1 MRKRIAALLATFALA
16 FCLPICTPAA
26 FAASAFDQGGST
38 MAAAGVESDITYNA
52 GNLFA
57 VMHPV
62 SNTDIESDLYWV
74 GQTLDASK
82 VNVGTSGHGSILAAG
97 QSITLKNVKVA
108 DSVRAAAQDIM
119 IDHAQ
124 ISNNITVAA
133 QNISL
138 GNDVNANGVYASA
151 RTLSI
156 SGSYQGGLLAGETV
170 SFDGAIEGD
179 LNIQAQQINIGKNAQ
194 VKGQLILP
202 EGVTVNIADGA
213 QVPNVTYSAPINT
226 AQPTLFDDIISIVYA
241 CMAHIVLV
249 GLFFVIIRKQLVSAS
264 IMARKRLGMML
275 LAGLVVFLVAPIA
288 CLLLIFPLI
297 TIPVVVLMVL
307 VMLIIALF
315 SIPFAGSA
323 LGMMLFKDRM
333 NPVLAAV
340 IGTLILTICAYLPI
354 LSFLTVIFCII
365 FTAGYLWMSYWDIH
379 KTRRQERIAA
389 QQAVMAGAVPPPPFG
404 KASSAEAPVD
414 VPPAPTGNPV
424 SNVPPESYVAPPAL
438 GTPEGPGPDDPIQ
451 QQPANGDQT
460 AGPGDSQD
468 TMK

>member
-1 MRKRIAALLATFALA
+1 
-16 FCLPICTPAA
+16 
-26 FAASAFDQGGST
+26 
-38 MAAAGVESDITYNA
+38 MAAAGIESDVTYNA

-62 SNTDIESDLYWV
+62 SNTDIENDLYWA

-156 SGSYQGGLLAGETV
+156 SGSYQGGLLVGETV
-170 SFDGAIEGD
+170 SFDGAVEGD

-194 VKGQLILP
+194 VKGQLVLP

-249 GLFFVIIRKQLVSAS
+249 GLFFVIILQATCERFDHGAQAS
-264 IMARKRLGMML
+264 WHDAFGWSCGVLGGA
-275 LAGLVVFLVAPIA
+275 AG
-288 CLLLIFPLI
+288 
-297 TIPVVVLMVL
+297 M
-307 VMLIIALF
+307 
-315 SIPFAGSA
+315 
-323 LGMMLFKDRM
+323 
-333 NPVLAAV
+333 LAAHLPAHHHSCG
-340 IGTLILTICAYLPI
+340 GTHGARDADHCAVFDSFCRFGAWYDAVQGSYESSACSRYRYAYLDDLRVPADPVHHYRDLLHRI
-354 LSFLTVIFCII
+354 HRRLSMDELL
-365 FTAGYLWMSYWDIH
+365 GYS
-379 KTRRQERIAA
+379 
-389 QQAVMAGAVPPPPFG
+389 
-404 KASSAEAPVD
+404 
-414 VPPAPTGNPV
+414 
-424 SNVPPESYVAPPAL
+424 
-438 GTPEGPGPDDPIQ
+438 
-451 QQPANGDQT
+451 
-460 AGPGDSQD
+460 
-468 TMK
+468 

>member
-26 FAASAFDQGGST
+26 FAASAFDQGGSS
-38 MAAAGVESDITYNA
+38 MAAAGIESDVTYNA

-62 SNTDIESDLYWV
+62 SNTDIENDLYWA

-138 GNDVNANGVYASA
+138 GNDVSANGVYASA

-156 SGSYQGGLLAGETV
+156 SSSYQGGLLVGETV
-170 SFDGAIEGD
+170 SFDGAVEGD

-194 VKGQLILP
+194 VKGQLVLP
-202 EGVTVNIADGA
+202 EGVTVNVADGA

-275 LAGLVVFLVAPIA
+275 LAGLVVFLVAPLA

-307 VMLIIALF
+307 VMLMIALCF
-315 SIPFAGSA
+315 DSFCRFGAWYDAVQGSYESSA
-323 LGMMLFKDRM
+323 CSRYRYAYLDEELY
-333 NPVLAAV
+333 
-340 IGTLILTICAYLPI
+340 AYLPI
-354 LSFLTVIFCII
+354 LSIITVIFCIV
-365 FTAGYLWMSYWDIH
+365 FTAGYLWMSYGDIH

-389 QQAVMAGAVPPPPFG
+389 QQAAMAGVVPPPPLG
-404 KASSAEAPVD
+404 MLHQQRLPLMSLLQPTWQSGLECSSRVVCCAAC
-414 VPPAPTGNPV
+414 
-424 SNVPPESYVAPPAL
+424 SRYS
-438 GTPEGPGPDDPIQ
+438 
-451 QQPANGDQT
+451 
-460 AGPGDSQD
+460 
-468 TMK
+468 

>member
-1 MRKRIAALLATFALA
+1 M
-16 FCLPICTPAA
+16 
-26 FAASAFDQGGST
+26 S
-38 MAAAGVESDITYNA
+38 
-52 GNLFA
+52 
-57 VMHPV
+57 
-62 SNTDIESDLYWV
+62 
-74 GQTLDASK
+74 
-82 VNVGTSGHGSILAAG
+82 
-97 QSITLKNVKVA
+97 
-108 DSVRAAAQDIM
+108 
-119 IDHAQ
+119 
-124 ISNNITVAA
+124 
-133 QNISL
+133 
-138 GNDVNANGVYASA
+138 ANGVYASA

-156 SGSYQGGLLAGETV
+156 SGSYQGGLLVGETV
-170 SFDGAIEGD
+170 SFDGAVEGD
-179 LNIQAQQINIGKNAQ
+179 LNIQAEQINIGKNAQ
-194 VKGQLILP
+194 VKGQLVLP

-275 LAGLVVFLVAPIA
+275 LAGLVVFLVAPLA

-389 QQAVMAGAVPPPPFG
+389 QQAAMAGAVCLLYTSPSPRDC
-404 KASSAEAPVD
+404 S
-414 VPPAPTGNPV
+414 
-424 SNVPPESYVAPPAL
+424 
-438 GTPEGPGPDDPIQ
+438 
-451 QQPANGDQT
+451 
-460 AGPGDSQD
+460 
-468 TMK
+468 

>member
-26 FAASAFDQGGST
+26 FAASAFDQGGSS
-38 MAAAGVESDITYNA
+38 MAAAGIESDVTYNA

-62 SNTDIESDLYWV
+62 SNTDIENDLYWA

-138 GNDVNANGVYASA
+138 GNDVKANGVYASA

-156 SGSYQGGLLAGETV
+156 SGSYQGGLLVGETV
-170 SFDGAIEGD
+170 SFDGTVEGD

-194 VKGQLILP
+194 VKGQLVLP

-226 AQPTLFDDIISIVYA
+226 AQPTPVRRH
-241 CMAHIVLV
+241 HIDRVCLH
-249 GLFFVIIRKQLVSAS
+249 GSHC
-264 IMARKRLGMML
+264 AR
-275 LAGLVVFLVAPIA
+275 GLVLRYHSQATRERFDHGTQASWYDAFGWSCGVLGGAAGMLAAHLPAHHHSCGGAHGARDADHCAVLDSFCRFGARHDAVQGSHESSA
-288 CLLLIFPLI
+288 CSRYRYAYPDDLRVP
-297 TIPVVVLMVL
+297 
-307 VMLIIALF
+307 A
-315 SIPFAGSA
+315 
-323 LGMMLFKDRM
+323 D
-333 NPVLAAV
+333 PVLPYRDLLHH
-340 IGTLILTICAYLPI
+340 IHCR
-354 LSFLTVIFCII
+354 LSMDELL
-365 FTAGYLWMSYWDIH
+365 GYS
-379 KTRRQERIAA
+379 
-389 QQAVMAGAVPPPPFG
+389 
-404 KASSAEAPVD
+404 
-414 VPPAPTGNPV
+414 
-424 SNVPPESYVAPPAL
+424 
-438 GTPEGPGPDDPIQ
+438 
-451 QQPANGDQT
+451 
-460 AGPGDSQD
+460 
-468 TMK
+468 

>member
-1 MRKRIAALLATFALA
+1 MRKRTAALLATFALA

-26 FAASAFDQGGST
+26 FAASAFDQGGSS
-38 MAAAGVESDITYNA
+38 MAAAGIESDVTYNA

-62 SNTDIESDLYWV
+62 SNTDIENDLYWA

-138 GNDVNANGVYASA
+138 GNDVKANGVYASA

-156 SGSYQGGLLAGETV
+156 SGSYQGGLLVGETV
-170 SFDGAIEGD
+170 SFDGAVKGD

-194 VKGQLILP
+194 VKGQLVLP

-275 LAGLVVFLVAPIA
+275 LAGLVVFLVVPLA

-354 LSFLTVIFCII
+354 LSIITVIFCII

-389 QQAVMAGAVPPPPFG
+389 QQAAMAGAVPPPPFG
-404 KASSAEAPVD
+404 NASSAEAPVD

-424 SNVPPESYVAPPAL
+424 SNVPPESYVAPPAP
-438 GTPEGPGPDDPIQ
+438 GTPEGPGPNDPVP

-460 AGPGDSQD
+460 AGSGDSQD
-468 TMK
+468 AMK

>member
-26 FAASAFDQGGST
+26 FAASAFDQGGSS
-38 MAAAGVESDITYNA
+38 MAAAGIESDVTYNA

-62 SNTDIESDLYWV
+62 SNTDIENDLYWA
-74 GQTLDASK
+74 GQTL
-82 VNVGTSGHGSILAAG
+82 
-97 QSITLKNVKVA
+97 
-108 DSVRAAAQDIM
+108 SVRAAAQDIM

-138 GNDVNANGVYASA
+138 GNDVSANGVYASA

-156 SGSYQGGLLAGETV
+156 SGSYQGGLLVGETV
-170 SFDGAIEGD
+170 SFDGAVEGD

-194 VKGQLILP
+194 VKGQLVLP
-202 EGVTVNIADGA
+202 EGVTVNVADGA

-275 LAGLVVFLVAPIA
+275 LAGLVVFLVAP
-288 CLLLIFPLI
+288 L
-297 TIPVVVLMVL
+297 
-307 VMLIIALF
+307 
-315 SIPFAGSA
+315 
-323 LGMMLFKDRM
+323 
-333 NPVLAAV
+333 
-340 IGTLILTICAYLPI
+340 
-354 LSFLTVIFCII
+354 
-365 FTAGYLWMSYWDIH
+365 
-379 KTRRQERIAA
+379 
-389 QQAVMAGAVPPPPFG
+389 
-404 KASSAEAPVD
+404 
-414 VPPAPTGNPV
+414 
-424 SNVPPESYVAPPAL
+424 
-438 GTPEGPGPDDPIQ
+438 
-451 QQPANGDQT
+451 
-460 AGPGDSQD
+460 
-468 TMK
+468 

>member
-1 MRKRIAALLATFALA
+1 MRKKIAALLATFALA
-16 FCLPICTPAA
+16 FCLPVCTPAA

-124 ISNNITVAA
+124 IPNNITVAA

-138 GNDVNANGVYASA
+138 GNDVSANGVYASA

-156 SGSYQGGLLAGETV
+156 SGSYQGGLLVGETV
-170 SFDGAIEGD
+170 SFDGAVEGD

-194 VKGQLILP
+194 VKGQLVLP

-275 LAGLVVFLVAPIA
+275 LAGLVVFLVAPLA

-389 QQAVMAGAVPPPPFG
+389 QQAAMAGAVPPPPFG
-404 KASSAEAPVD
+404 NASSATPVD

-424 SNVPPESYVAPPAL
+424 SNVPPESYVNPPAP
-438 GTPEGPGPDDPIQ
+438 GTPEGPGPNDPVP
-451 QQPANGDQT
+451 QQPANDDHT
-460 AGPGDSQD
+460 AGSGDSQD
-468 TMK
+468 TTK

>member
-26 FAASAFDQGGST
+26 FAASAFDQGGSS
-38 MAAAGVESDITYNA
+38 MAAAGIESDVTYNA

-62 SNTDIESDLYWV
+62 SNIDIENDLYWA

-138 GNDVNANGVYASA
+138 GNDVSANGVYASA

-156 SGSYQGGLLAGETV
+156 SGSYQGGLLVGETV
-170 SFDGAIEGD
+170 SFDGAVEGD

-194 VKGQLILP
+194 VKGQLVLP
-202 EGVTVNIADGA
+202 EGVTVNVADGA

-241 CMAHIVLV
+241 CMAHI
-249 GLFFVIIRKQLVSAS
+249 RKQLVSAS

-275 LAGLVVFLVAPIA
+275 LAGLVVFLVAPLA

-354 LSFLTVIFCII
+354 LSIITVIFCIV

-389 QQAVMAGAVPPPPFG
+389 QQAAMAGAVPPPPFG
-404 KASSAEAPVD
+404 NASSAEAPVD

-424 SNVPPESYVAPPAL
+424 SNVPPESYVAPPAP
-438 GTPEGPGPDDPIQ
+438 GTPEGPGPNDPVP

-460 AGPGDSQD
+460 AGSGDSQD
-468 TMK
+468 AMK